1 MVTGSGVHCENCPR
15 QTTRPDSKS
24 NGFVKLIYFA
34 AVDEGGLSEY
44 SIHQAAALAELGCD
58 VIFLG
63 RQHLQKGLE
72 EKSPGIPFIPLAP
85 EPDGK
90 AALSRTW
97 KVLRWIRRCRSE
109 ARQLAQ
115 TVEEYQAT
123 CVVIASYAE
132 YFAPFWA
139 GILRRIRSRGIR
151 IGSVVHDPVR
161 DFRVGPRWWHQ
172 WSVSLAYSFIDVA
185 FVHDHGAIDTGW
197 PERELRV
204 SVIPHGLYQVPV
216 PVPPPRR
223 TLVRM
228 ELGIPPD
235 AQVLLSFGHIRDGKN
250 LDLAIRALPAF
261 PNLHLLVVGRE
272 QSTTQKPVLYYQQL
286 ASELNVS
293 DRCHW
298 VNRFVSQFEVHRY
311 FVASDAIVL
320 LYSALF
326 RSASGVLNN
335 AAQFKLPV
343 LASSGGGP
351 LKEAVESYRLGLWV
365 SPDCQNSV
373 EKGLKQLLENGIQN
387 SNWNQYCLDH
397 DWRQNASLVIESL
410 MDSI

>member
-63 RQHLQKGLE
+63 RKHLQKGLE

-139 GILRRIRSRGIR
+139 GILRRMRSRGVR

-161 DFRVGPRWWHQ
+161 DFQVGPRCWHQ
-172 WSVSLAYSFIDVA
+172 WSVSQAYSFVDVA
-185 FVHDHGAIDTGW
+185 FVHDQSVLDTGC
-197 PERELRV
+197 PARKLNLR
-204 SVIPHGLYQVPV
+204 VIPHGLYQVPV
-216 PVPPPRR
+216 PDPLPDRNLIR
-223 TLVRM
+223 L
-228 ELGIPPD
+228 ELGIPAD
-235 AQVLLSFGHIRDGKN
+235 ARVLLAFGHIRDGKN
-250 LDLAIRALPAF
+250 MDLIIKALPLF
-261 PNLHLLVVGRE
+261 PDLHLLVVGRE
-272 QSTTQKPVLYYQQL
+272 QSSSQKPVRHYQDL
-286 ASELNVS
+286 SVRSGVA

-298 VNRFVSQFEVHRY
+298 LHRFVHNREVFQY
-311 FVASDAIVL
+311 FLAADFVSL
-320 LYSALF
+320 MYSSAF

-335 AAQFKLPV
+335 AAQFGCRV
-343 LASSGGGP
+343 LCSSGGGP
-351 LKEAVESYRLGLWV
+351 LKRL
-365 SPDCQNSV
+365 V
-373 EKGLKQLLENGIQN
+373 EKYNLGHWVKPDSFEATCFGVKQLLQETSAVPNWDGYRRVHSWKENATLIRDG
-387 SNWNQYCLDH
+387 L
-397 DWRQNASLVIESL
+397 RGT
-410 MDSI
+410 